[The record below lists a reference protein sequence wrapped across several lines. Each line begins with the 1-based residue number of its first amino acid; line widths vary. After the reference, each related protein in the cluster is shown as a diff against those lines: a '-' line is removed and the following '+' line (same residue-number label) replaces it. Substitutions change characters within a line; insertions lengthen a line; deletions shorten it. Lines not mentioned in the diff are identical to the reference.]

1 MTAQHDIQVMMQAV
15 RRGRLSRRE
24 FMQRALALGCS
35 ASAAGGF
42 LTACGTP
49 AATAVPTVAPT
60 ATKAAAGASSAPS
73 VAPATGGG
81 ATATAAPAGSVPSAA
96 ASSSTRAAATPTSGA
111 TPAGGTAPTTATR
124 IGVTD
129 TEIKL
134 GCWGPQ
140 DGPAGAYG
148 VISRTIDAYF
158 KWVSNNGGIEGRK
171 ITFINENDSYQPAKT
186 VAAVKKMVED
196 DKVFALVGGL
206 GTANNLQVID
216 YLIQNNVPHLAPST
230 GSGLLANPVRPN
242 VFAVQLNYSIEAALL
257 ARYAIETL
265 GAKKVAIFFQN
276 DAFGKEGLD
285 AARGELKKKGL
296 AATEVSYETTDK
308 DFSAQALK
316 LQASGADTVILY
328 AVPAPGGGIIKAMT
342 TGGFKPKLL
351 ASSVIND
358 PTIFDLAG
366 PGIDGLLVGAWLPS
380 YDDLGDPKIVEFQ
393 NWMKANAPNE
403 QAAAFAETGYTYAMI
418 MTELLK
424 RTGKDLTRERFIQTA
439 NGLQNYTASL
449 VPNLSYA
456 PTDHSGVK
464 AMYFQQAKVADK
476 KFVKIT
482 DFIELK

>member
-1 MTAQHDIQVMMQAV
+1 MTAQRDVQAMMQAV
-15 RRGRLSRRE
+15 RDGRLSRRE
-24 FMQRALALGCS
+24 FMRRTLALGFS
-35 ASAAGGF
+35 ASAVAA
-42 LTACGTP
+42 LLAACGAP
-49 AATAVPTVAPT
+49 AATAVPTTSP
-60 ATKAAAGASSAPS
+60 ATKAATAAATAPSAAPS
-73 VAPATGGG
+73 VTPVAGSG
-81 ATATAAPAGSVPSAA
+81 ATATAAPSAVAAG
-96 ASSSTRAAATPTSGA
+96 ASPTRAAPASPASGA
-111 TPAGGTAPTTATR
+111 TPTTATR

-134 GCWGPQ
+134 GTWGPQ

-148 VISRTIDAYF
+148 VISRTLDAYF

-196 DKVFALVGGL
+196 DKIFALVGGL
-206 GTANNLQVID
+206 GTPNNLQVID
-216 YLIQNNVPHLAPST
+216 YLVQNNVPHLAPAT

-242 VFAVQLNYSIEAALL
+242 IFAVQLNYSIEGALL
-257 ARYAIETL
+257 TRYAVETL
-265 GAKKVAIFFQN
+265 GSKKFAVFFQN
-276 DAFGKEGLD
+276 DAFGKEGL
-285 AARGELKKKGL
+285 AAVQGELKKKNL
-296 AATEVSYETTDK
+296 AAAAEVSYETTDK

-316 LQASGADTVILY
+316 LQASGAEAVILY

-342 TGGFKPKLL
+342 TGGYQPKLL
-351 ASSVIND
+351 SSSVIND

-366 PGIDGLLVGAWLPS
+366 PGIDGMLLGAWLPA
-380 YDDLGDPKIVEFQ
+380 YDDLSNPKIVEFQ
-393 NWMKANAPNE
+393 NWMKSNAPNE
-403 QAAAFAETGYTYAMI
+403 QAAGFAETGYTYATI

-439 NGLQNYTASL
+439 NALQNYTGSL
-449 VPNLSYA
+449 VPNLSYT